1 MNKIHISHSP
11 VETGKIAG
19 ELLPLLAAKK
29 IVCLYGELGSG
40 KTTFVQGLAKALG
53 VKKNIPSPTFILIRE
68 YPVKKLPITKL
79 IHVDCYRLESEKDIR
94 AVDLKEFWQDEK
106 NLVVIEW
113 AERIKSIL
121 PKERTDLC
129 FEYANTDEKTRKITV
144 FRQ

>member
-1 MNKIHISHSP
+1 MDKVHITHSP
-11 VETGKIAG
+11 AETGKIAG
-19 ELLPLLAAKK
+19 KLLPLLAAKK

-53 VKKNIPSPTFILIRE
+53 IKKNIPSPTFILIRE
-68 YPVKKLPITKL
+68 YPIEKLPITKL

-94 AVDLKEFWQDEK
+94 AVDLKELWQNK
-106 NLVVIEW
+106 RNLVVIEW

-129 FEYANTDEKTRKITV
+129 FEYVNADEKTRKITV
-144 FRQ
+144 FR